1 MIIKMK
7 YILKKVGLAIVCSLF
22 FIQSNAQSGIK
33 IAFERQT
40 ILKEDAVK
48 GLPEYIR
55 ERALTLVQSSKR
67 ASTMTIQ
74 GNKVYYEITAHEQK
88 EVSKG
93 ITKVDDPKSDV
104 QFVSNMSVST
114 SYTPLKIIKDYKTN
128 SYKEIVNNKVTTEK
142 LPKTSWKYTNNK
154 KNILGYSCVEAIGVY
169 KNQQLTVYFTKALPG
184 VASPD
189 KLPFVNG
196 VILEYQYGHAF
207 GKAIKVEKNQPL
219 ITKFF

>member
-1 MIIKMK
+1 MK
-7 YILKKVGLAIVCSLF
+7 YIFKKVGLVILCSLF
-22 FIQSNAQSGIK
+22 FLQSNAQSGIK
-33 IAFERQT
+33 VVFERQT

-55 ERALTLVQSSKR
+55 ERALKLVQSSKR
-67 ASTMTIQ
+67 ESTMIIQ
-74 GNKVYYEITAHEQK
+74 GSKVYYEIIGHEQK
-88 EVSKG
+88 EVGKG
-93 ITKVDDPKSDV
+93 ITKVNDPKSNV
-104 QFVSNMSVST
+104 LFVSNMSVT
-114 SYTPLKIIKDYKTN
+114 NTYNPLKIIKDYKTN

-154 KNILGYSCVEAIGVY
+154 KIILGYSCLEAIGVY
-169 KNQQLTVYFTKALPG
+169 KDQPLTVYFTKALPG

-207 GKAIKVEKNQPL
+207 GKAIKVERNQPL
-219 ITKFF
+219 ITKFL

>member
-1 MIIKMK
+1 MK
-7 YILKKVGLAIVCSLF
+7 YIFKKVGLVILCSLF
-22 FIQSNAQSGIK
+22 FLQSNAQSGIK
-33 IAFERQT
+33 VVFERQT

-55 ERALTLVQSSKR
+55 ERALKLVQSSKR
-67 ASTMTIQ
+67 ESTMTIQ
-74 GNKVYYEITAHEQK
+74 GSKVYYEIIGHEQK
-88 EVSKG
+88 EVGKG
-93 ITKVDDPKSDV
+93 ITKVNDPKSNV
-104 QFVSNMSVST
+104 LFVSNMSVT
-114 SYTPLKIIKDYKTN
+114 NTYNPLKIIKDYKTN

-154 KNILGYSCVEAIGVY
+154 KIILGYSCLEAIGVY
-169 KNQQLTVYFTKALPG
+169 KDQPLTVYFTKALPG

-207 GKAIKVEKNQPL
+207 GKAIKVERNQPL
-219 ITKFF
+219 ITKFL

>member
-1 MIIKMK
+1 MK
-7 YILKKVGLAIVCSLF
+7 YIFKKVGLVIFCSLF
-22 FIQSNAQSGIK
+22 FLQSNAQSGIK
-33 IAFERQT
+33 VVFERQT

-55 ERALTLVQSSKR
+55 ERALKLVQSSKR
-67 ASTMTIQ
+67 ESTMTIQ
-74 GNKVYYEITAHEQK
+74 GSKVYYEIIGHEQK
-88 EVSKG
+88 EVGKG
-93 ITKVDDPKSDV
+93 ITKVNDPKSNV
-104 QFVSNMSVST
+104 LFVSNMSVT
-114 SYTPLKIIKDYKTN
+114 NTYNPLKIIKDYKTN

-154 KNILGYSCVEAIGVY
+154 KIILGYSCLEAIGVY
-169 KNQQLTVYFTKALPG
+169 KDQPLTVYFTKALPG

-207 GKAIKVEKNQPL
+207 GKAIKVERNQPL
-219 ITKFF
+219 ITKFL

>member
-1 MIIKMK
+1 MK
-7 YILKKVGLAIVCSLF
+7 YIFKKVGLVILCSLF
-22 FIQSNAQSGIK
+22 FLQSNAQSGIK
-33 IAFERQT
+33 VVFERQT

-55 ERALTLVQSSKR
+55 ERALKLVQSSKR
-67 ASTMTIQ
+67 ESTMTIQ
-74 GNKVYYEITAHEQK
+74 GSKVYYEIIGPEQK
-88 EVSKG
+88 EVGKG
-93 ITKVDDPKSDV
+93 ITKVNDPKSNV
-104 QFVSNMSVST
+104 LFVSNMSVT
-114 SYTPLKIIKDYKTN
+114 NTYNPLKIIKDYKTN

-154 KNILGYSCVEAIGVY
+154 KIILGYSCLEAIGVY
-169 KNQQLTVYFTKALPG
+169 KDQPLTVYFTKALPG

-207 GKAIKVEKNQPL
+207 GKAIKVERNQPL
-219 ITKFF
+219 ITKFL

>member
-1 MIIKMK
+1 MK
-7 YILKKVGLAIVCSLF
+7 YIFKKVGLVILCSLF
-22 FIQSNAQSGIK
+22 FLQSNAQSGIK
-33 IAFERQT
+33 VLFERQT

-55 ERALTLVQSSKR
+55 ERALKLVQSSKR
-67 ASTMTIQ
+67 ESTMTIQ
-74 GNKVYYEITAHEQK
+74 GSKVYYEIIGHEQR
-88 EVSKG
+88 EVGKG
-93 ITKVDDPKSDV
+93 ITKVNDPKSNV
-104 QFVSNMSVST
+104 LFVSNMSVT
-114 SYTPLKIIKDYKTN
+114 NTYNPLKIIKDYKTN

-154 KNILGYSCVEAIGVY
+154 KIILGYSCLEAIGVY
-169 KNQQLTVYFTKALPG
+169 KDQPLTVYFTKALPG

-207 GKAIKVEKNQPL
+207 GKAIKVERNQPL
-219 ITKFF
+219 ITKFL

>member
-1 MIIKMK
+1 MK
-7 YILKKVGLAIVCSLF
+7 YIFKKVGLVILCSLF
-22 FIQSNAQSGIK
+22 FLQSNAQSGIK
-33 IAFERQT
+33 VLFERQT

-55 ERALTLVQSSKR
+55 ERALKLVQSSKR
-67 ASTMTIQ
+67 ESTMTIQ
-74 GNKVYYEITAHEQK
+74 GSKVYYEIIGHEQK
-88 EVSKG
+88 EVGKG
-93 ITKVDDPKSDV
+93 ITKVNDPKSNV
-104 QFVSNMSVST
+104 LFVSNMSVT
-114 SYTPLKIIKDYKTN
+114 NTYNPLKIIKDYKTN

-154 KNILGYSCVEAIGVY
+154 KIILGYSCLEAIGVY
-169 KNQQLTVYFTKALPG
+169 KDQPLTVYFTKALPG

-207 GKAIKVEKNQPL
+207 GKAIKVERNQPL
-219 ITKFF
+219 ITKFL

>member
-7 YILKKVGLAIVCSLF
+7 DTYKRVGLAIVCSLF
-22 FIQSNAQSGIK
+22 FLQSNAQSGIK
-33 IAFERQT
+33 VVFERQT

-55 ERALTLVQSSKR
+55 ERALKLVQSSKR
-67 ASTMTIQ
+67 ESTMTIQ
-74 GNKVYYEITAHEQK
+74 GSKVYYEIIGHEQK
-88 EVSKG
+88 EVGKG
-93 ITKVDDPKSDV
+93 ITKVNDPKSNV
-104 QFVSNMSVST
+104 LFVSNMSVT
-114 SYTPLKIIKDYKTN
+114 NTYNPLKIIKDYKTN

-154 KNILGYSCVEAIGVY
+154 KIILGYSCLEAIGVY
-169 KNQQLTVYFTKALPG
+169 KDQPLTVYFTKALPG

-207 GKAIKVEKNQPL
+207 GKAIRVERNQPL
-219 ITKFF
+219 ITKFL

>member
-1 MIIKMK
+1 MK
-7 YILKKVGLAIVCSLF
+7 YIFKKVGLVILCSLF
-22 FIQSNAQSGIK
+22 FLQSNAQSGIK
-33 IAFERQT
+33 VVFERQT

-55 ERALTLVQSSKR
+55 ERALKLVQSSKR
-67 ASTMTIQ
+67 ESTMTIQ
-74 GNKVYYEITAHEQK
+74 GSKVYYEIIGHEQK
-88 EVSKG
+88 EVGKG
-93 ITKVDDPKSDV
+93 ITKVNDPKSKV
-104 QFVSNMSVST
+104 LFVSNMSVT
-114 SYTPLKIIKDYKTN
+114 NTYNPLKIIKDYKTN

-154 KNILGYSCVEAIGVY
+154 KIILGYSCLEAIGVY
-169 KNQQLTVYFTKALPG
+169 KDQPLTVYFTKALPG

-207 GKAIKVEKNQPL
+207 GKAIKVERNQPL
-219 ITKFF
+219 ITKFL